1 MSQPEW
7 AWRGERSR
15 AGSVP
20 LIPWPGREDKL
31 DHVTVLAEP
40 VQRGSKDT
48 CHGDGDGAEKPLGC
62 GYLSPGVCQ
71 ACVCAHMCLVAG
83 VWAPAPPPAIETSPM
98 PDICHQGTTLITN
111 LSSVLKDET
120 VWEKPFRF
128 HPEHFLDARGRF
140 VKQEAFIPFSAGTL
154 GLGGARF
161 ACPP

>member
-71 ACVCAHMCLVAG
+71 ACVCAHMCLVAEI
-83 VWAPAPPPAIETSPM
+83 WAPAPRLRSRP
-98 PDICHQGTTLITN
+98 
-111 LSSVLKDET
+111 
-120 VWEKPFRF
+120 
-128 HPEHFLDARGRF
+128 HPCQTFATRGRHSSPTCR
-140 VKQEAFIPFSAGTL
+140 Q
-154 GLGGARF
+154 
-161 ACPP
+161 C